1 MSQLREGP
9 QGTVEENSEETC
21 VESNLLGLLTP
32 SSVCPPP
39 PPQLEGEFWEGCLLF
54 SSVLFQDVSARP
66 RCQGWGWQGGVPYTP
81 TKDYFSQS
89 Q

>member
-1 MSQLREGP
+1 MWKV
-9 QGTVEENSEETC
+9 TFW
-21 VESNLLGLLTP
+21 
-32 SSVCPPP
+32 VCSHHPLCPP

-89 Q
+89 QQGQETEEAVQATPEM